1 MNAINRAATTVFDL
15 LVKPF
20 SALGPELTIV
30 ILSGLFGII
39 ALILFKFIS
48 FQKGIKATKD
58 KIKAGMIEI
67 RIYQNDLGIVS
78 KAVGKVLG
86 RNFQYMGLNILPF
99 IPLSIPFVLALAQLV
114 CRFGFAPIPEWED
127 HREWLPGRGTV
138 IEVAMEKG
146 EEAAIADLEV
156 RLPDTLEVKQPLM
169 RNSGAG
175 LAWIEVV
182 AKGSGD
188 ETIEFVFPDGS
199 TDTKRI
205 VTGDGPM
212 PKLMA
217 GERVSNFWKQWL
229 WPAEP
234 SFDNTSIDEVKFTYP
249 DRELRW
255 MPDGVI
261 GVLLAFVVAS
271 MAFGIL
277 ILKPLGI
284 SI

>member
-1 MNAINRAATTVFDL
+1 MNAINRAATAVFDL
-15 LVKPF
+15 LVLPF
-20 SALGPELTIV
+20 QALGPELTIV
-30 ILSGLFGII
+30 ILSGLFGIV

-48 FQKGIKATKD
+48 FQKSIKSTKD
-58 KIKAGMIEI
+58 KIKGGMIEI

-114 CRFGFAPIPEWED
+114 CRFGFAPIPEWDEYKQ
-127 HREWLPGRGTV
+127 HAPGGGVV
-138 IEVAMEKG
+138 IEISMEKG
-146 EEAAIADLEV
+146 AEAAIADLEV
-156 RLPDTLEVKQPLM
+156 RVPDTLEVKQPLM
-169 RNSGAG
+169 RNSGVG
-175 LAWIEVV
+175 KAWIEVV
-182 AKGSGD
+182 AVGSGN
-188 ETIEFVFPDGS
+188 EELEFVFPGGKL
-199 TDTKRI
+199 DTKSI
-205 VTGDGPM
+205 VTGDGPS

-234 SFDNTSIDEVKFTYP
+234 SFENTEIDEVKFTYP

-261 GVLLAFVVAS
+261 GVLVAFVVAS
-271 MAFGIL
+271 MAFGLL

-284 SI
+284 TI

>member
-114 CRFGFAPIPEWED
+114 CRFGFAPIPEWEE

-138 IEVAMEKG
+138 IEVAMEEG
-146 EEAAIADLEV
+146 EEAAIADLEI
-156 RLPDTLEVKQPLM
+156 RLPDTLEVKQPLL

-175 LAWIEVV
+175 LGWIEVV
-182 AKGSGD
+182 ATGSGD

-234 SFDNTSIDEVKFTYP
+234 SFDNTGIDEVKFTYP